1 MKSKQQPSR
10 KLHWENI
17 YKTKRFK
24 DVSWYQDIP
33 KTSLDFISQFSI
45 PFEAKIIDVG
55 GGESLLVDNL
65 LELGYKNITVLD
77 ISETAIQRARER
89 LGAKASLVTWIT
101 EDITTFVPTT
111 KYDFWHDRA
120 AFHFLTSE
128 EEIASYLKLLDNNLT
143 QNGYLVI
150 GTFSEKGPERC
161 SGISIKQYSE
171 VSLSAR
177 LVDLFEKIKCI
188 TVDHVTPI
196 NTIQN
201 FIFCSFRKMQ
211 SV

>member
-1 MKSKQQPSR
+1 MKSKQHPSR

-33 KTSLDFISQFSI
+33 KTSLDFISQFNI
-45 PFEAKIIDVG
+45 PLEAKIIDVG

-65 LELGYKNITVLD
+65 LELGYKDITVLD
-77 ISETAIQRARER
+77 ISETAIQRAKDR
-89 LGAKASLVTWIT
+89 LGAKASAVTWIT

-128 EEIASYLKLLDNNLT
+128 DEIASYLKLLETNLT

-171 VSLSAR
+171 VSLSER

-188 TVDHVTPI
+188 TVDHITPV

-201 FIFCSFRKMQ
+201 FIFCSFKKMQ